1 MPPRKDGIC
10 GRLAQDLPSTRPQG
24 GSFRKQEGLSV
35 PTPRLDSD
43 PSNLFPEKCNLQ
55 GYLAHGKLLPLG
67 PYSRPMS
74 RALRWSKGRRR
85 FLMSEAPQYTPI
97 MNLEI
102 KETHRGRVLLY
113 RGTSLIRKCPLS

>member
-1 MPPRKDGIC
+1 
-10 GRLAQDLPSTRPQG
+10 
-24 GSFRKQEGLSV
+24 
-35 PTPRLDSD
+35 
-43 PSNLFPEKCNLQ
+43 
-55 GYLAHGKLLPLG
+55 
-67 PYSRPMS
+67 MS
-74 RALRWSKGRRR
+74 RALRWSKGRGR